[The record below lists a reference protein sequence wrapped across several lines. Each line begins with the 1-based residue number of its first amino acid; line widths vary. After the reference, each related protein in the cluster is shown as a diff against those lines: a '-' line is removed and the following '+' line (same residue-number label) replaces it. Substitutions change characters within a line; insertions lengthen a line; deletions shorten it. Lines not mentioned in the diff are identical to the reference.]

1 MMVFGKIYN
10 ARWSIERTCRDH
22 AMRVDTETL
31 KAASAKLKALL
42 PQVQAE
48 TDSGSLRGLEGA
60 GAAIYFDVFDRLILN
75 HKDVFSFT
83 RRSTRATHCC
93 RSPIPCWRTT
103 APLRWK
109 PSDWTAMSVFCTPTV
124 RAGSLLPPI

>member
-1 MMVFGKIYN
+1 
-10 ARWSIERTCRDH
+10 
-22 AMRVDTETL
+22 MRVDTETL

-42 PQVQAE
+42 PQVQTE
-48 TDSGSLRGLEGA
+48 TDLGSLRGLEGA

-83 RRSTRATHCC
+83 GRLAPSAAPTRGNALLSFAYSLLANDARCAGSRRTGQLC
-93 RSPIPCWRTT
+93 RFSAHR
-103 APLRWK
+103 
-109 PSDWTAMSVFCTPTV
+109 TV

>member
-31 KAASAKLKALL
+31 KAASAKLKAL

-48 TDSGSLRGLEGA
+48 TD
-60 GAAIYFDVFDRLILN
+60 FRLSARTGKAQVRPSI
-75 HKDVFSFT
+75 SMY
-83 RRSTRATHCC
+83 ST
-93 RSPIPCWRTT
+93 
-103 APLRWK
+103 
-109 PSDWTAMSVFCTPTV
+109 
-124 RAGSLLPPI
+124 G

>member
-48 TDSGSLRGLEGA
+48 TDLGSLRGLEGA

-75 HKDVFSFT
+75 HKAGAWIEIKKEKNNPLTTSLPSRERGLKFALDQPGRDRVQ
-83 RRSTRATHCC
+83 RRS
-93 RSPIPCWRTT
+93 
-103 APLRWK
+103 LRG
-109 PSDWTAMSVFCTPTV
+109 SVD
-124 RAGSLLPPI
+124 